1 VYKVIGQEYGGGNHE
16 KNSVELSQLS
26 EHNAGEALVAEE
38 LSFSR
43 SENYCVCV
51 VDIVNSTK
59 AVAEISD
66 PIRVRRYYCLF
77 INSISTIV
85 KKFRGK
91 VFKKMGDAVAFYF
104 PDTRSTGFSRPFKD
118 VLDCGARIID
128 ARDLISRILVEEKLP
143 PIRYRISADFGKLE
157 ITDGGDSGTEDFFGS
172 TMNVVSK
179 INKIATPNSMVIG
192 GDLYQIISRFG
203 FPEYTFRATKGYSLG
218 LARTYPVYEVGQN
231 GAASNG
237 IEDEHPL
244 RNVASAVRNSSG
256 DDAKQDP
263 ISEPDLADVKPVP
276 AIPSVM
282 LIDDERESLSTIRQI
297 AESAGLRVDAF
308 LDPLKAIR
316 HFVAMGSRH
325 YSAAIIDIGLPVLNG
340 LQVFQQ
346 LRILSPEIR
355 TIFLSDCRV
364 PSEFLCLLPGVGQ
377 EDVIVRPITETKFVP
392 VLLNKIQAKRNSHV
406 Q

>member
-1 VYKVIGQEYGGGNHE
+1 MYKVTGQEYGGGNHE
-16 KNSVELSQLS
+16 KTSVELSQLS

-104 PDTRSTGFSRPFKD
+104 PDTRSTGFRPFKD

-128 ARDLISRILVEEKLP
+128 ARDLISRILVEERLP
-143 PIRYRISADFGKLE
+143 SIRYRISADFGKLE

-237 IEDEHPL
+237 IEDEHPFK
-244 RNVASAVRNSSG
+244 NVADVVRNSSG

-263 ISEPDLADVKPVP
+263 ISEPDLANVKPVP

-316 HFVAMGSRH
+316 HFVTMGL
-325 YSAAIIDIGLPVLNG
+325 AALFGGHN
-340 LQVFQQ
+340 
-346 LRILSPEIR
+346 
-355 TIFLSDCRV
+355 
-364 PSEFLCLLPGVGQ
+364 
-377 EDVIVRPITETKFVP
+377 
-392 VLLNKIQAKRNSHV
+392 
-406 Q
+406 

>member
-1 VYKVIGQEYGGGNHE
+1 MYKVIGQEYAGG
-16 KNSVELSQLS
+16 KQDLDSVEPSQPS
-26 EHNAGEALVAEE
+26 EDNAVDGLVAEE

-43 SENYCVCV
+43 SENYCVCI

-104 PDTRSTGFSRPFKD
+104 PDSRHTGFSRPFKD
-118 VLDCGARIID
+118 VLDCGTRIID

-143 PIRYRISADFGKLE
+143 SIRYRISADFGKLE
-157 ITDGGDSGTEDFFGS
+157 ITDGGGSGAEDFFGS

-203 FPEYTFRATKGYSLG
+203 LPDYTFRATKGYSLG

-237 IEDEHPL
+237 MEDGRPFK
-244 RNVASAVRNSSG
+244 NVAGAVRNSSR
-256 DDAKQDP
+256 DDAKPDP
-263 ISEPDLADVKPVP
+263 VSEPDLAVVKPAP

-297 AESAGLRVDAF
+297 AESAGVRVDAF

-316 HFVAMGSRH
+316 HFVTVGSQH
-325 YSAAIIDIGLPVLNG
+325 YSAAIIDIGLPVVNG

-346 LRILSPEIR
+346 LRLLSPEIR

-364 PSEFLCLLPGVGQ
+364 PSEFLCFLPGVRQ

-392 VLLNKIQAKRNSHV
+392 VLLNKVQAKRNSHV
-406 Q
+406 